1 MLMSS
6 KFFVCM
12 PVYNAGKYLS
22 TAIDSVLTASIGFDV
37 TLILV
42 NDGSLDN
49 SPRICEQYAKENKNI
64 IYITQENKG
73 QYEARQTAV
82 EWAQSHYDSI
92 NNAYICFV
100 DADDMVVENYFSTIQ
115 EELDSDSSIDIV
127 VFGFDFISEDGKL
140 IVNNS
145 QYHVGRVPDRNDL
158 YEVVLGNEKSN
169 YYSLWN
175 KATSI
180 ALFDKMRC
188 SLSFA
193 KDMRYGED
201 AVESVT
207 LYSRSKCVSF
217 LSEKLYLYR
226 RNPNSVT
233 RKLNPIQYLL
243 DWVDGTSYIEKQ
255 ILVGGGRLEFLK
267 KYYKQQ
273 QLQLVL
279 RLWFV
284 FSSKQKK
291 EAQQTAFDKVVSSE
305 IVHTI
310 QSFSKSI
317 TVSALMKGDYR
328 KAQIYAFLCFLRWRF
343 ISLNKRLFIKIF
355 SGQRK

>member
-1 MLMSS
+1 MTS

-12 PVYNAGKYLS
+12 PVYNVEKYLS

-100 DADDMVVENYFSTIQ
+100 DADDMVVENYFLTIQ

-127 VFGFDFISEDGKL
+127 VFGFNLISEDGKF
-140 IVNNS
+140 ITNNS
-145 QYHVGRVPDRNDL
+145 QYHVGRETDKNNI
-158 YEVVLGNEKSN
+158 YEIVLGHEESN

-175 KATSI
+175 KVTSLV
-180 ALFDKMRC
+180 LFDNLRS

-201 AVESVT
+201 AVESLT

-217 LSEKLYLYR
+217 IDKRLYLYR

-233 RKLNPIQYLL
+233 RKLDAVQYLS
-243 DWVDGTSYIEKQ
+243 DWIDGTSYIEQQ
-255 ILVGGGRLEFLK
+255 IVSGGARPDFLR
-267 KYYKQQ
+267 KYYKKQ
-273 QLQLVL
+273 QLQLIL
-279 RLWFV
+279 RLCFV
-284 FSSKQKK
+284 YCSKQGK
-291 EAQQTAFDKVVSSE
+291 EAKQAVFEKVVNSK
-305 IVHTI
+305 IVYTI
-310 QSFSKSI
+310 QSCSKSI
-317 TVSALMKGDYR
+317 TVSSLMRRNYH
-328 KAQIYAFLCFLRWRF
+328 KAKMFAFLCFMWWRF
-343 ISLNKRLFIKIF
+343 TSLGNKLVVKLRYK
-355 SGQRK
+355 Q

>member
-1 MLMSS
+1 MSS

-12 PVYNAGKYLS
+12 PVYNVEKYLS

-100 DADDMVVENYFSTIQ
+100 DADDMVVENFFLTISR
-115 EELDSDSSIDIV
+115 ELDSDSSIDIV
-127 VFGFDFISEDGKL
+127 VFGFNLISEDGKF
-140 IVNNS
+140 ITNNS
-145 QYHVGRVPDRNDL
+145 QYHVGRETDKNNI
-158 YEVVLGNEKSN
+158 YEIVLGHEESN

-175 KATSI
+175 KVTSLV
-180 ALFDKMRC
+180 LFDNLRS

-201 AVESVT
+201 AVESLT

-217 LSEKLYLYR
+217 IDKRLYLYR

-233 RKLNPIQYLL
+233 RKLDAVQYLS
-243 DWVDGTSYIEKQ
+243 DWIDGTSYIEQQ
-255 ILVGGGRLEFLK
+255 IVSGGGETG
-267 KYYKQQ
+267 
-273 QLQLVL
+273 
-279 RLWFV
+279 
-284 FSSKQKK
+284 FSS
-291 EAQQTAFDKVVSSE
+291 EV
-305 IVHTI
+305 
-310 QSFSKSI
+310 
-317 TVSALMKGDYR
+317 L
-328 KAQIYAFLCFLRWRF
+328 
-343 ISLNKRLFIKIF
+343 
-355 SGQRK
+355 